1 MIMKKMAIFLD
12 YRERELH
19 SFFQDSPYVTVKPI
33 DVGDVWIGIS
43 GEDITEGGLIIER
56 KTISDLESSLLDG
69 RYREQRTR
77 LLAYASSHKAKVLYM
92 IEGPLDGHRPYGK
105 KSKAELQQVLN
116 RLMLKYNIA
125 VYNTKNIED
134 SANYINVLY
143 KQYSEDPKVFQG
155 EILSYT
161 DVQQFTKKGNKENPH
176 VFACAALQQCPGISA
191 KIAEAL
197 LQAFGSLEQI
207 FAQTPEALAAVK
219 VNNRKVGVAAQRLY
233 NLLHNINASS

>member
-1 MIMKKMAIFLD
+1 MKKMAIFLD

-19 SFFQDSPYVTVKPI
+19 TFFQGLSYTTIKPI
-33 DVGDVWIGIS
+33 DVGDIWIGIS
-43 GEDITEGGLIIER
+43 GEDICEGGLIVER

-92 IEGPLDGHRPYGK
+92 IEGSLETPRPYGK

-116 RLMLKYNIA
+116 RLMLKYNIP
-125 VYNTKNIED
+125 VYNTKSTED
-134 SANYINVLY
+134 SAQYIQVLY

-176 VFACAALQQCPGISA
+176 VFASAALQQCPGVSA
-191 KIAEAL
+191 KIADAL
-197 LQAFGSLEQI
+197 LQTFGSLEQI
-207 FAQTPEALAAVK
+207 FSQTPEALAAVK
-219 VNNRKVGVAAQRLY
+219 VNNRKVGVVAQRLY
-233 NLLHNINASS
+233 NLLHNINPSS